1 MEHYFAYDRRLGIPV
16 PRVGRDFEQ
25 FDRDIQEKILFSW
38 EQIRGA
44 IPDRIKELEHQ
55 INEKQAAL
63 SNESSFT
70 KSCELNS
77 EIAEL
82 ASIINDLWLWY
93 RSAAVLEE
101 TNKSHT

>member
-1 MEHYFAYDRRLGIPV
+1 MEQFFSYDRRLGIPL
-16 PRVGRDFEQ
+16 PRLEKDFSQ
-25 FDRDIQEKILFSW
+25 YDRDIREKILFSW

-44 IPDRIKELEHQ
+44 IPDRIKELELH

-93 RSAAVLEE
+93 RSADSLEE
-101 TNKSHT
+101 TNKMHS

>member
-1 MEHYFAYDRRLGIPV
+1 MEHFFLYDSRLGIPI
-16 PRVGRDFEQ
+16 PDLEKNIETYSPE
-25 FDRDIQEKILFSW
+25 IQEKILFSW

-44 IPDRIKELEHQ
+44 IPDRMKELERS

-63 SNESSFT
+63 SNESNFE
-70 KSCELNS
+70 KSCELNT

-93 RSAAVLEE
+93 RATDAVMEE
-101 TNKSHT
+101 KAHN